1 MAKIRDMSKA
11 AFVAAVESHG
21 MTFEGFMGY
30 VNLGLPGRHACVS
43 HLNAG
48 PNRRAKLAYLL
59 ARLDAELT
67 KIEMEDA
74 QCQ

>member
-11 AFVAAVESHG
+11 HFVEAVRRHG

-30 VNLGLPGRHACVS
+30 VNLGLPGQHTSVS

-48 PNRRAKLAYLL
+48 SNRRAQMAYPLA
-59 ARLDAELT
+59 ART
-67 KIEMEDA
+67 KA
-74 QCQ
+74 AG